1 MVPPVAIAGYV
12 LPLLVGVV
20 SPKGEH
26 PLRAE
31 TVEGTGFLVAG
42 GRGLGVTA
50 KHVVKALLAKAPIPD
65 YSIPVSQ
72 DIELRVPLAMFID
85 EDGGYR
91 AAPIAAVDLH
101 PSEDVALFRLP
112 DHDLYSLYTF
122 TADRHEGSRS
132 TRSGAIPTRC
142 AATTSPRDKGS

>member
-1 MVPPVAIAGYV
+1 MYDTSPTMVPPVSAIAGYV

-50 KHVVKALLAKAPIPD
+50 KHVVKALLAKAPTTNKPI
-65 YSIPVSQ
+65 
-72 DIELRVPLAMFID
+72 RVAR
-85 EDGGYR
+85 Y
-91 AAPIAAVDLH
+91 
-101 PSEDVALFRLP
+101 
-112 DHDLYSLYTF
+112 
-122 TADRHEGSRS
+122 
-132 TRSGAIPTRC
+132 
-142 AATTSPRDKGS
+142 